1 MSFKHISV
9 ADTQA
14 LLGNDDVVVADI
26 RDENTFAQGHIPGA
40 EHLSNANLAHFMQ
53 EKSLTNLLLWC
64 VITGSPHKALLTT

>member
-26 RDENTFAQGHIPGA
+26 RDENT
-40 EHLSNANLAHFMQ
+40 LAKMF
-53 EKSLTNLLLWC
+53 
-64 VITGSPHKALLTT
+64 